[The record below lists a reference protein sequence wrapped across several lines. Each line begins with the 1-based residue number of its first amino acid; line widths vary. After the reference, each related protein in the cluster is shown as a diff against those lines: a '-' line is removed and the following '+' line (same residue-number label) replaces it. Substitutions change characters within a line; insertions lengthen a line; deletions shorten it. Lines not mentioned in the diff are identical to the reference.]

1 MKHSTLDAHL
11 AGTSHRA
18 VPSNSSHL
26 GRSAGN
32 YPLFLF
38 PATQPWDPQVH
49 CFLTI
54 LGKKGTPLIPTP
66 TPFVIIIIC
75 FSVLISENPRTS
87 GLKGILKNIWSNS
100 LFLVQTGAQ
109 GGE

>member
-54 LGKKGTPLIPTP
+54 LGKKGTPSFLLQPLLLLLL
-66 TPFVIIIIC
+66 FVFL
-75 FSVLISENPRTS
+75 FSFQ
-87 GLKGILKNIWSNS
+87 KILER
-100 LFLVQTGAQ
+100 Q
-109 GGE
+109 G